1 MRGRIGYLPGRA
13 RNQTVQNMRMAN
25 CVDFLTSSRTYE
37 AAFDRL
43 KVGATVEPALLSSQ
57 RNIHALALRLI
68 FQAPRALPT

>member
-13 RNQTVQNMRMAN
+13 RNQTVQSMRMAN

-43 KVGATVEPALLSSQ
+43 KLGATVEPALLS
-57 RNIHALALRLI
+57 
-68 FQAPRALPT
+68 